1 MAKPKPKSRLLRFGP
16 AIAGVFVTTCAG
28 VAAVAFIRDL
38 IGEPA
43 PATRKVIQEVRL
55 IRPPPPPPEAEPPPP
70 PEVKEDVPLPEPE
83 AAPVDT
89 PSDEPPPGETLSLD
103 GDGVAGSDAFG
114 LGAKRGGRSLLSTG
128 GDRFAWYAGQLK
140 EDLVS
145 FLSEHRDIRSRA
157 YSVNV
162 RLWLD
167 GQGAV
172 TRVDLAGSTG
182 DKDLDKQLRDLLA
195 SIDHVG
201 EAPPNDMPQPV
212 KIRIVSRL

>member
-1 MAKPKPKSRLLRFGP
+1 MQKPKSKWLRFAP
-16 AIAGVFVTTCAG
+16 VVAGLFVTTVAG
-28 VAAVAFIRDL
+28 SAAVYFIKQM
-38 IGEPA
+38 ISA
-43 PATRKVIQEVRL
+43 PPPQTRKVIQEVRL

-70 PEVKEDVPLPEPE
+70 PEVKEDVPLPEPDPT
-83 AAPVDT
+83 PVET
-89 PSDEPPPGETLSLD
+89 PSDEPPPGDSLSLE

-114 LGAKRGGRSLLSTG
+114 LGAKHGGRALLSTG
-128 GDRFAWYAGQLK
+128 GDKFAWYAGQLK
-140 EDLVS
+140 EDLIS
-145 FLSEHRDIRSRA
+145 FLSENRDIRSRA

-182 DKDLDKQLRDLLA
+182 DRDLDKQLRDLLA
-195 SIDHVG
+195 SIDRVG
-201 EAPPNDMPQPV
+201 EAPPDDMPQPV

>member
-1 MAKPKPKSRLLRFGP
+1 MTKKKPRSKVTRYAPLL
-16 AIAGVFVTTCAG
+16 AGLFITTSVG
-28 VAAVAFIRDL
+28 SAAVYFL
-38 IGEPA
+38 KQMM
-43 PATRKVIQEVRL
+43 ATPPPQTRRVIQEVKL
-55 IRPPPPPPEAEPPPP
+55 IRPPPPPPEVEQPPP

-83 AAPVDT
+83 QAPDT
-89 PSDEPPPGETLSLD
+89 PSDEPPPGEVLSLD
-103 GDGVAGSDAFG
+103 AAGVAGGDAFG
-114 LGAKRGGRSLLSTG
+114 LGANRGGRSLLGSG
-128 GDRFAWYAGQLK
+128 GDRYAWYAGQLK
-140 EDLVS
+140 EDLIS

-195 SIDHVG
+195 SIDRVG